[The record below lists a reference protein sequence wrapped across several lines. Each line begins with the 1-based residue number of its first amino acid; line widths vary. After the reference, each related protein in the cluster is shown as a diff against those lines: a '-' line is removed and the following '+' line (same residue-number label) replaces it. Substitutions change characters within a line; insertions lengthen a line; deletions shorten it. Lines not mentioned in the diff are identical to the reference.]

1 MSNKE
6 ISIKVTQ
13 KTNEIDLSIN
23 SNRLNHNLLLDRNLP
38 NQHSISAIT
47 GLSEELKELEENIL
61 LNKEAIESV
70 EPSMWGTI
78 QSKLEGE

>member
-6 ISIKVTQ
+6 ISIKITQ
-13 KTNEIDLSIN
+13 RINEIGLNLSN
-23 SNRLNHNLLLDRNLP
+23 NKLNHNLLLDRNLP
-38 NQHSISAIT
+38 NQHSISSIT
-47 GLSEELKELEENIL
+47 GLSKRLEDIEENIL

>member
-1 MSNKE
+1 MASRE
-6 ISIKVTQ
+6 INIQMTQ
-13 KTNEIDLSIN
+13 KTNEIELNIN
-23 SNRLNHNLLLDRNLP
+23 SSKITHDSLLDRNLP
-38 NQHSISAIT
+38 NQHSISSIS
-47 GLSEELKELEENIL
+47 GLSERLEDIEENIL

>member
-6 ISIKVTQ
+6 ISIKITQ
-13 KTNEIDLSIN
+13 RINEIDLN
-23 SNRLNHNLLLDRNLP
+23 LSNNKLNHNLLLDRNLP

-70 EPSMWGTI
+70 EPSIWGTI